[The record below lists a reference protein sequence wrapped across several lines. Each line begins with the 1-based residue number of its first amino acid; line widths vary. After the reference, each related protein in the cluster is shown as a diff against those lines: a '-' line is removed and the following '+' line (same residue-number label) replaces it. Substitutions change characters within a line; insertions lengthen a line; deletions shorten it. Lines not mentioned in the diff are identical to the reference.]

1 MENRITFKIKIEYYL
16 KLLTPET
23 MKLLV
28 STKSKITKDENG
40 ENLPYL
46 EVTEIVLVHC
56 NFVNNHY
63 QQNSRVW
70 YTFVPNI
77 SFCQLLDILPQKI
90 IFLEFFDLKFS
101 YISLI
106 FIIKVKNINNDIL
119 FSSTQRSIIFKRLW
133 TLILCKKIKIKI
145 KG

>member
-77 SFCQLLDILPQKI
+77 SFCQLLDILPPKI
-90 IFLEFFDLKFS
+90 IFLEFFDLEFS

-106 FIIKVKNINNDIL
+106 FIIKVKNINNNIL
-119 FSSTQRSIIFKRLW
+119 FSST
-133 TLILCKKIKIKI
+133 
-145 KG
+145 

>member
-1 MENRITFKIKIEYYL
+1 MENIITFKVKIGYYL

-28 STKSKITKDENG
+28 STKSKITKDEND
-40 ENLPYL
+40 ENLRYL
-46 EVTEIVLVHC
+46 EVTEVVLVHC
-56 NFVNNHY
+56 NFVNNDY

-77 SFCQLLDILPQKI
+77 SFCQLLDILSPKI
-90 IFLEFFDLKFS
+90 IFLEFFDLEFS

-106 FIIKVKNINNDIL
+106 FIIKVKNINNNIL
-119 FSSTQRSIIFKRLW
+119 LSSS
-133 TLILCKKIKIKI
+133 
-145 KG
+145 

>member
-1 MENRITFKIKIEYYL
+1 MENRITFKIKIGYYL

-77 SFCQLLDILPQKI
+77 SFCQLLDILPPKI
-90 IFLEFFDLKFS
+90 IFLEFFDLEFS

-106 FIIKVKNINNDIL
+106 FIIKVKNINNNIL
-119 FSSTQRSIIFKRLW
+119 FSST
-133 TLILCKKIKIKI
+133 
-145 KG
+145 

>member
-77 SFCQLLDILPQKI
+77 SFCQLLDILPPKI
-90 IFLEFFDLKFS
+90 IFLEFFDLEFS

-119 FSSTQRSIIFKRLW
+119 FSST
-133 TLILCKKIKIKI
+133 
-145 KG
+145 

>member
-1 MENRITFKIKIEYYL
+1 
-16 KLLTPET
+16 

-46 EVTEIVLVHC
+46 EVTEVLLVHC
-56 NFVNNHY
+56 NFVNNDY
-63 QQNSRVW
+63 QQNSRVC

-77 SFCQLLDILPQKI
+77 SFCQLLDILPPKI
-90 IFLEFFDLKFS
+90 IFLEFFDLEFS

-106 FIIKVKNINNDIL
+106 FIIKVKNINNNIL

-133 TLILCKKIKIKI
+133 IFILCKKKKEKKRKK
-145 KG
+145 KGENIGKNMSKNLRKT